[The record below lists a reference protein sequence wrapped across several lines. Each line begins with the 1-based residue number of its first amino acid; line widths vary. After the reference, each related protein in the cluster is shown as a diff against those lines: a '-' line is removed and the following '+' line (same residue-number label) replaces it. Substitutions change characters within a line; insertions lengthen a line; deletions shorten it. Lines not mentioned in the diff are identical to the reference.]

1 MAEFVTMEAGERGRS
16 TRPMLRRLLSIALPM
31 IASQASETVMLFV
44 DRLFLSRV
52 GKLHFSAAM
61 TGGLTSFTVAS
72 LFAGVTG
79 YVNAIVAQYHGAS
92 RDENCANATVQSIY
106 LSLMALPILLLVAV
120 FIPRFFMVM
129 GHDPAQVPLESA
141 YARWLISGSV
151 FFLLRNGLTGFFLG
165 IGKTRVV
172 MIANVIAMFVNLP
185 LNWILIF
192 GKFGMPKLGIVGA
205 AIATIAGSFT
215 ALVILFLVYLSRRID
230 DRYGTRSVWKFDGE
244 MFRRLVKFG
253 TPAGVEI
260 FLNVFAFNIFIQL
273 MHSYGA
279 DVAAATTITFNWD
292 LVAFIPML
300 GLGAATT
307 AVVGQYI
314 GASDPQGAR
323 KITLLSLR
331 IAFLYSGTMAALF
344 LFGARPLVSLFSSGF
359 GDTGAV
365 SALARQMLRLVGL
378 YTVADSAQLVFTGA
392 LRGAG
397 DTRWV
402 MRTSVIL
409 HWCLAAVAI
418 LLIRVVHASPLVVW
432 VFFIGL
438 VMTLGVTMYL
448 RFQTGKWMTM
458 RVI

>member
-1 MAEFVTMEAGERGRS
+1 MAESAAVEAGEAGRS
-16 TRPMLRRLLSIALPM
+16 TRPMLKRLLNIALPM
-31 IASQASETVMLFV
+31 IASHASETVMLFV

-61 TGGLTSFTVAS
+61 TGGLTTFTVAS

-79 YVNAIVAQYHGAS
+79 YVNAIVAQYYGAS
-92 RDENCANATVQSIY
+92 REEHCANATVQSIY
-106 LSLMALPILLLVAV
+106 LSLMALPILILVAV
-120 FIPRFFMVM
+120 FIPRFFMLM
-129 GHDPAQVPLESA
+129 GHDPAQVPLESI

-172 MIANVIAMFVNLP
+172 MIANLAAMIVNVP
-185 LNWILIF
+185 VNWVLIF
-192 GKFGMPKLGIVGA
+192 GKFGFPELGIVGA
-205 AIATIAGSFT
+205 AIGTIAGSIT
-215 ALVILFLVYLSRRID
+215 AFVILLSVYLSRRID

-292 LVAFIPML
+292 IVAFIPML

-314 GASDPQGAR
+314 GASDPAGAR
-323 KITLLSLR
+323 QATLLSLR
-331 IAFLYSGTMAALF
+331 LAFLYSGSMAVLF
-344 LFGARPLVSLFSSGF
+344 LVGARPLVSLFSSGF

-365 SALARQMLRLVGL
+365 SDLARQMLRLVGL

-397 DTRWV
+397 DTKWV

-409 HWCLAAVAI
+409 HWVLAAVAI
-418 LLIRVVHASPLVVW
+418 LLIRVVQVSPLIVW
-432 VFFIGL
+432 AFFIGF
-438 VMTLGVTMYL
+438 VITLGITMFL
-448 RFQTGKWMTM
+448 RFRAGKWMAM